1 MSSGRERLRL
11 WALVLS
17 RVELPLGAQTDPPFL
32 GGGWVCAAQGGR
44 GIFPDA
50 RQGRPGV
57 AGRHPRT
64 SQPGGITDRGKDDV
78 HGSSLCGSCRHT
90 WSLSPGRGLA
100 GAARII
106 GSGGVSLSFG
116 NCRLTRSNHRSYAG
130 MSGKEVVDSQA
141 KGRVPER
148 SFQHKERSPGTRR
161 LLCGIVAH
169 NLCCFSCGGWNSPLE
184 ILYHI
189 PLGYTQGKNGRHR

>member
-130 MSGKEVVDSQA
+130 MSGKEGVDSRA
-141 KGRVPER
+141 KGGSQSAHSSTRKDLRVPGGSCAE
-148 SFQHKERSPGTRR
+148 SLPIICVASPAGD
-161 LLCGIVAH
+161 GIPRWRF
-169 NLCCFSCGGWNSPLE
+169 CTISP
-184 ILYHI
+184 
-189 PLGYTQGKNGRHR
+189 